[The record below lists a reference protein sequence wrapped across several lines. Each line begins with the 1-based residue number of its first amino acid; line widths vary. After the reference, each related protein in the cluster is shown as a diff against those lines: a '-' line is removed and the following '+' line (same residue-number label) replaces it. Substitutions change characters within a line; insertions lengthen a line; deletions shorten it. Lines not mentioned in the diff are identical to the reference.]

1 VRRLVIAFALG
12 VAAIGVLAVVGALVV
27 AALAEASE
35 RRELHVALGPLVVLE
50 FERTAHGTST
60 TFGPG
65 LIVLPLLGGLL
76 NAAGAAILHTRD

>member
-12 VAAIGVLAVVGALVV
+12 AATVAVLAVVGALVL

-35 RRELHVALGPLVVLE
+35 RPELRVALGPLVVLE
-50 FERTAHGTST
+50 FERTAHGSST

-76 NAAGAAILHTRD
+76 NAAGAAILRTR